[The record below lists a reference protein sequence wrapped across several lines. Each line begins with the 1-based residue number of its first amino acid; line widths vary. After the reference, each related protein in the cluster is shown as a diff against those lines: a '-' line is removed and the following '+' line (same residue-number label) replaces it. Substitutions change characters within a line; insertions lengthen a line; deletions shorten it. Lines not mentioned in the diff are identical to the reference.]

1 MTPLVTH
8 PRNSV
13 FGRFLLCRTFRVF
26 AQRTSNIM
34 KLSINLVFI
43 SVVVLRGEPDPVS
56 SSVRLIRAE
65 SRMGRRIKAPE
76 IPHIP
81 AYFMLHMSLE
91 CLCRKR
97 GGYSAGGHVKK
108 RKKSTFSRRLS
119 SPICHISSTHALYL
133 LMPDL
138 SSKITIS

>member
-13 FGRFLLCRTFRVF
+13 FGQFLFCRSFRVF
-26 AQRTSNIM
+26 AQRTSN
-34 KLSINLVFI
+34 KQSRNFRQTSFSFLLLFCVGSQ
-43 SVVVLRGEPDPVS
+43 PDPVS

-119 SPICHISSTHALYL
+119 SPICHIS
-133 LMPDL
+133 
-138 SSKITIS
+138 